1 MSFQS
6 FILREVKSVLP
17 PLANLTEAAGMQAYM
32 KGIAPYFGIKTP
44 MRRQV
49 LKEIFKRA
57 PIPTSD
63 ELGQTARALWKL
75 QERECQYAA
84 TDMLAYFQT
93 LLNKEFVVDH
103 CEYLLTT
110 KSWWD
115 TVDSLGSAVISPLTL
130 RYNLLPVMK
139 RWNKSEDPWL
149 VRAAIQHQRGRKSET
164 DVPLLLKFC
173 HDHADADLFWITKAI
188 GWALRDLARFDR
200 ASVTKFLREHPRLSK
215 VAVREALR
223 HA

>member
-149 VRAAIQHQRGRKSET
+149 VRAAIQHQKGRKSET

>member
-6 FILREVKSVLP
+6 FILREVKSALP

-63 ELGQTARALWKL
+63 ELGQTAQALWKL
-75 QERECQYAA
+75 QEREYQYAA
-84 TDMLAYFQT
+84 TDMLAYFQKQ
-93 LLNKEFVVDH
+93 LNKEFVVDH

-130 RYNLLPVMK
+130 RYNLLSVMK
-139 RWNKSEDPWL
+139 RWNKSDNPWL

-200 ASVTKFLREHPRLSK
+200 ASVTKFLGEHPNLSK